1 MAVIQLGKITVQ
13 RIVEHEIPVYHP
25 SDFFDEATA
34 EAVEPHRVWLG
45 PKALCPQT
53 GRMIMPVQSYLVRT
67 RHHCILIDT
76 CTGTGCHKMYSD
88 PPEWHQRR
96 NEDWLNNLKTAG
108 VHPEDVDY
116 VFCTHLHSDHCGW
129 NTRLVDGR
137 WIPTFPKAKY
147 VFARD
152 EYRAME
158 SENSLIFIEN
168 LEPILEAKQAVL
180 VDLDYAL
187 DDEIWLEPTV
197 GHTVG
202 HVAVHLKSGRH
213 RAVMCGD
220 LIHTPLQL
228 AEPGWSP
235 TFEYDQAASANT
247 RKTFLNTHCESDTLV
262 LTAHFP
268 SPSIGHIVP
277 RRKGYDFRYV

>member
-1 MAVIQLGKITVQ
+1 MTVLQLGDIAIQ

-34 EAVEPHRVWLG
+34 EAVAPYREWLE
-45 PKALCPQT
+45 PKALCPRT
-53 GRMIMPVQSYLVRT
+53 GRLIMPVQSYLVRT

-76 CTGTGCHKMYSD
+76 CVGCHKSYSD

-96 NEDWLNNLKTAG
+96 NEVWLSNLEAAG

-137 WIPTFPKAKY
+137 WIPTFPNARY

-152 EYRAME
+152 EYQALE
-158 SENSLIFIEN
+158 SENSHIFIEN
-168 LEPILEAKQAVL
+168 VQPILEAKQAVL

-202 HVAVHLKSGRH
+202 HVAIHLKSGRH
-213 RAVMCGD
+213 HAAMCGD
-220 LIHTPLQL
+220 LIHSPLQL

-235 TFEYDQAASANT
+235 NSDYDLATSANT
-247 RKTFLNTHCESDTLV
+247 RKTFLNAHCESDTLV

-277 RRKGYDFRYV
+277 RGSGYDFMYV

>member
-1 MAVIQLGKITVQ
+1 MAVLQLGDITVQ
-13 RIVEHEIPVYHP
+13 RIVEHEIPIWHP
-25 SDFFDEATA
+25 SEVFDEATA
-34 EAVEPHRVWLG
+34 EAVEPYREWLE
-45 PKALCPQT
+45 PKALCPRT

-76 CTGTGCHKMYSD
+76 CVGCHKTYAD
-88 PPEWHQRR
+88 PPEWHQRS
-96 NEDWLNNLKTAG
+96 NEVWLSNLEAAG
-108 VHPEDVDY
+108 VHSEDVDY
-116 VFCTHLHSDHCGW
+116 VFCTDLHSDHCGW
-129 NTRLVDGR
+129 NTRLVDGH

-152 EYRAME
+152 EYQAME
-158 SENSLIFIEN
+158 TENSDIFIEN
-168 LEPILEAKQAVL
+168 VQPIMEAKQAVL

-197 GHTVG
+197 GHSVG

-220 LIHTPLQL
+220 LMHSPLQL
-228 AEPGWSP
+228 AEPGWSLNSD
-235 TFEYDQAASANT
+235 YDLAASAHT
-247 RKTFLNTHCESDTLV
+247 RKTFLNAHCESDTLV

-268 SPSIGHIVP
+268 SPSIGHIV
-277 RRKGYDFRYV
+277 RRGNGYDFTYI